1 MAQLPV
7 SAVVNVSVN
16 MAPVAAATRDFG
28 SLLILGT
35 SAVIDTRERIRT
47 YNNLEAVASDF
58 GITAPE
64 YLAGQKYFAQS
75 PRPAILLI
83 GRWPKTATT
92 GHLHGKILSTAEQA
106 LPAFQAI
113 TAGTLAITIDG
124 TAKNLTAI
132 NLSTVTNLNGV
143 ASAITT
149 KLAGS
154 GTCIWDAGQKRFD
167 IVSASIGPTSTVSYA
182 TDSAL
187 AALLGMQ
194 ASQALAPIDGVGAEN
209 ILSTVQKAVDMTA
222 GWYGCTVADNTLS
235 EADILATAQFIES
248 LDQSRIFGV
257 TSTDT
262 NALATTST
270 TDIPFK
276 LKQLSLG
283 RTFVQ
288 FSTTTPYAAASLFGR
303 AFSVNFQGSNTTIT
317 LKFKQEPTVVAEQL
331 TTSQAAALK
340 AKNANVFVEY
350 NNNTAIIQEG
360 VMCNGAFIDERH
372 GLDWLQNDIQTAIW
386 NLQYTSGTKIPQTA
400 GGMNRI
406 CAVMEA
412 RLDQAV
418 RNGLLAP
425 GIWNGNE
432 FGALKAGEYL
442 SKGYYVFANSI
453 DDQSQADREARKAPP
468 IQVAIKLAGAV
479 HFVDVLVNVNR

>member
-1 MAQLPV
+1 MSQLPV
-7 SAVVNVSVN
+7 SAVVNVSLN
-16 MAPVAAATRDFG
+16 MAPTAAATRDFG
-28 SLLILGT
+28 ALLILGT
-35 SAVIDTRERIRT
+35 SPVIDTRERIRT
-47 YNNLEAVASDF
+47 YNNIESVASDF
-58 GITAPE
+58 GISAPE
-64 YLAGQKYFAQS
+64 YLAAQKYFAQS
-75 PRPAILLI
+75 PRPAVVLI
-83 GRWPKTATT
+83 GRWPKTATA
-92 GHLHGKILSTAEQA
+92 GLLHGKILTTAEQE
-106 LPAFQAI
+106 LSRFQAI
-113 TAGTLAITIDG
+113 TAGTMAITVDG
-124 TAKNLTAI
+124 TAKSLTTI
-132 NLSTVTNLNGV
+132 NLSAVTNLNGV

-149 KLAGS
+149 KLSPAAS
-154 GTCIWDAGQKRFD
+154 CVWDAGQERFD
-167 IVSASIGPTSTVSYA
+167 IISATTGPASTVSYA
-182 TDSAL
+182 ADGEL
-187 AALLGMQ
+187 AALLGLQ
-194 ASQALAPIDGVGAEN
+194 SSQAQAPVDGVAAEN
-209 ILSTVQKAVDMTA
+209 VLTTVQKAVDMTA
-222 GWYGCTVADNTLS
+222 AWYGCTVADALS
-235 EADILATAQFIES
+235 EADILATGQFIES

-257 TSTDT
+257 TSGDT
-262 NALATTST
+262 NALASGST

-276 LKQLSLG
+276 LKQLGLA

-406 CAVMEA
+406 CAVIEA
-412 RLDQAV
+412 RLEQAV
-418 RNGLLAP
+418 RNGLLAA

-432 FGALKAGEYL
+432 FGALKAGDYL

-453 DDQSQADREARKAPP
+453 DAQSQADREARRAPP

>member
-7 SAVVNVSVN
+7 SAVVNVSLN
-16 MAPVAAATRDFG
+16 MAPTAAATRDFG
-28 SLLILGT
+28 ALLILGT
-35 SAVIDTRERIRT
+35 SPVIDTRERIRT
-47 YNNLEAVASDF
+47 YNNIEGVASDF
-58 GITAPE
+58 GISAPE
-64 YLAGQKYFAQS
+64 YLAAQKYFAQS
-75 PRPAILLI
+75 PRPAVVLI
-83 GRWPKTATT
+83 GRWPKTATA
-92 GHLHGKILSTAEQA
+92 GLLHGKILTTAEQA
-106 LPAFQAI
+106 LSGFQAI
-113 TAGTLAITIDG
+113 TAGTMAVTVDG
-124 TAKNLTAI
+124 TAKSLTAI
-132 NLSTVTNLNGV
+132 NLSAVTNLNGV
-143 ASAITT
+143 ASAITA
-149 KLAGS
+149 KLSPA
-154 GTCIWDAGQKRFD
+154 GTCVWDGGQKRFD
-167 IVSASIGPTSTVSYA
+167 IISATTGPASIVSYA
-182 TDSAL
+182 ADGAL
-187 AALLGMQ
+187 AALLGLQ
-194 ASQALAPIDGVGAEN
+194 SSQAPAPVDGVAAEN
-209 ILSTVQKAVDMTA
+209 ILATVQKAVDMTA
-222 GWYGCTVADNTLS
+222 NWYGCTVADSTLG
-235 EADILATAQFIES
+235 EADILATGQFIES

-257 TSTDT
+257 TSGDT
-262 NALATTST
+262 NALASGST

-276 LKQLSLG
+276 LKQLGLA

-425 GIWNGNE
+425 GVWNGNE